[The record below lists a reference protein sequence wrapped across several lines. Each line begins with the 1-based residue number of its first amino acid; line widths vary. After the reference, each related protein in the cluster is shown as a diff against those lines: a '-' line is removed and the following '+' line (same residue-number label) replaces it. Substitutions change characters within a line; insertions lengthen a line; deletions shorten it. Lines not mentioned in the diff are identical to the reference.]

1 MCDHSFLGFL
11 STGVLSQDRADYPEL
26 LVTPRASER
35 LKIESESEGRKPWN
49 FQWTI
54 TFFGHDH
61 FSGGS
66 HAR

>member
-11 STGVLSQDRADYPEL
+11 STGFVPRPSRLPRIA
-26 LVTPRASER
+26 VTPRASER
-35 LKIESESEGRKPWN
+35 LKIESESEGRQTLELSVDDN
-49 FQWTI
+49 
-54 TFFGHDH
+54 FFGHDH